1 MAPKQ
6 REAGFTFVEVL
17 IVAAI
22 VAFIMAGVFGIYQAT
37 QKSTLFATAGEDAQ
51 LTARAVLDRIVS
63 DFQLIKAGCP
73 SSGCRCL
80 PPVCTD
86 LNVPTGVVNA
96 AGGNVILLGDADNTV
111 DAGRNVIALNAFTD
125 SGATTLTLGA
135 LDNAGAVV
143 ALAGG
148 TDLTGLFPCGSAVV
162 IADGPIIESH
172 PLAATNCVNMATNTL
187 TLAEPL
193 LTWYPAGAIVRSVEA
208 ITYAWDGADR
218 ICRSVGAAC
227 AAPYPDNLTIA
238 TGVTNFQIDWSEP
251 TIRVQLSVRT
261 QSGEQTVT
269 RRMEVT
275 VKRRNL

>member
-1 MAPKQ
+1 MAPEKK
-6 REAGFTFVEVL
+6 EAGFTFVEVL

-22 VAFIMAGVFGIYQAT
+22 LAFIMAGVFGIYQAT

-73 SSGCRCL
+73 ASGCRCL
-80 PPVCTD
+80 PPVCVD
-86 LNVPTGVVNA
+86 LNVPTGIVNA
-96 AGGNVILLGDADNTV
+96 AGGNVILLGDVDNTV
-111 DAGRNVIALNAFTD
+111 DAGRNVIVLNAFTD

-135 LDNAGAVV
+135 LDNTGAVV

-148 TDLTGLFPCGSAVV
+148 TDLTRLFPCGSALV

-172 PLAATNCVNMATNTL
+172 PLAATNCVTGNTL

-193 LTWYPAGAIVRSVEA
+193 LTWYPGGAIVRSVEA

-218 ICRSVGAAC
+218 LCRAVGAAC
-227 AAPYPDNLTIA
+227 VAPYPDNLTIA
-238 TGVTNFQIDWSEP
+238 TGVTNFQITWLDP
-251 TIRVQLSVRT
+251 VIRVQLSVRT
-261 QSGEQTVT
+261 QSGEQIVT
-269 RRMEVT
+269 RSMEVT